1 MEVEEYNNCIK
12 RSRAMRSLPLRLVT
26 TLQETYEKEC
36 EKSAKMYDEINELK
50 YWKDHYEKLYKE
62 TNEVLNNTVD
72 FKLKRFKNKIKSTFT
87 SKKNRKFKN

>member
-1 MEVEEYNNCIK
+1 MVKLSVIK
-12 RSRAMRSLPLRLVT
+12 DALEDVDMNST
-26 TLQETYEKEC
+26 CYF
-36 EKSAKMYDEINELK
+36 N
-50 YWKDHYEKLYKE
+50 KE